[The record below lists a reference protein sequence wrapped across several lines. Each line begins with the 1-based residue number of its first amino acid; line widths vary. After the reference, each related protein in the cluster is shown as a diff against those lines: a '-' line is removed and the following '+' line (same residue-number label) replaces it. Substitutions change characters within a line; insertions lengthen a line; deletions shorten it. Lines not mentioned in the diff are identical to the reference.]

1 MPVFAAPPGI
11 PGSPDRC
18 SMQCP
23 PRSGRTD
30 RVNEWAL
37 GAAASSSPSSE
48 SRYRVASAAT
58 SQQRPDSVATPGH
71 PYGVRQPR
79 SVCAVAEATAFGP
92 ADTLNSVP
100 GPHRV
105 VAALCALTLMT
116 SACTVSP
123 PPAPQSTDT
132 SKITTPPP
140 PKATQ
145 IIMAIDS
152 IGPGFNSHLLSD
164 QSPVNAAISSLVL
177 PSSFRPVP
185 DPASPTGSRW
195 ELDTTLLESAV
206 VTNENPFTVT
216 YKIRPEAQWTDNAP
230 IGADDFSYLWRQMV
244 SHPGVVD
251 PAGYDLIT
259 GVQSVEGGKTAV
271 VTFSQPYPAWRE
283 LFNDILPAH
292 IVKDVPGGF
301 AAGLARALP
310 VTGGQFRVENIDP
323 QRDEILLARNDR
335 YWSAPAKPD
344 QVLFRRGGA
353 TAALADS
360 IRNGDTQVAQVHGGA
375 AAFAQLSAI
384 PDVRTARI
392 VTPRVMQL
400 TLRAQQAAL
409 ADSQVRKAI
418 LGLVDVDLLASVGA
432 GDDNTVTLAQAQVRS
447 PSDPGYVPTAPPA
460 LTKEAALTLLA
471 NAGYQVEPVE
481 TTPPATPGTPAPENN
496 RGRVTKDGVPLT
508 LVLGVAA
515 NDPTAV
521 AVANT
526 AADQLR
532 NVGIA
537 ASVAALDPVALYGDA
552 LINNKVDA
560 VVGWH
565 QAGGDLATALAS
577 RYGCPALE
585 ATAVSTAT
593 PGPTSSPSPS
603 PTSNAPVPP
612 PPTTTATPT
621 TPSPA
626 PESGQLVQAP
636 SNITGICDRS
646 IQPKIDAA
654 LDGTEDI
661 GEVINAV
668 ESRLWNMSTVLP
680 ILQDT
685 TIVAAGPSVQNVCLS
700 GAVPV
705 GIVGDAGM
713 WVKAAQ

>member
-1 MPVFAAPPGI
+1 
-11 PGSPDRC
+11 
-18 SMQCP
+18 
-23 PRSGRTD
+23 
-30 RVNEWAL
+30 
-37 GAAASSSPSSE
+37 
-48 SRYRVASAAT
+48 
-58 SQQRPDSVATPGH
+58 
-71 PYGVRQPR
+71 
-79 SVCAVAEATAFGP
+79 
-92 ADTLNSVP
+92 
-100 GPHRV
+100 
-105 VAALCALTLMT
+105 
-116 SACTVSP
+116 
-123 PPAPQSTDT
+123 
-132 SKITTPPP
+132 
-140 PKATQ
+140 
-145 IIMAIDS
+145 MAIDS

-195 ELDTTLLESAV
+195 ELDPTLLESAA

-230 IGADDFSYLWRQMV
+230 IGADDFWYLWRQMV

-271 VTFSQPYPAWRE
+271 VTFSQQYPAWRE

-301 AAGLARALP
+301 ASGLARALP

-335 YWSAPAKPD
+335 YWSEPAKPD

-353 TAALADS
+353 IAALADS

-400 TLRAQQAAL
+400 TLRAQQPAL

-418 LGLVDVDLLASVGA
+418 LGLLDVDLLASVGA
-432 GDDNTVTLAQAQVRS
+432 GDENTVTLAQAQVRS

-460 LTKEAALTLLA
+460 MTKEAALALLA

-481 TTPPATPGTPAPENN
+481 SGLPPTPGIPVPENN

-521 AVANT
+521 AVAST

-585 ATAVSTAT
+585 ATAVSTTTPGAT
-593 PGPTSSPSPS
+593 PSPSPASPSPS
-603 PTSNAPVPP
+603 PTPSPSSSALVPP
-612 PPTTTATPT
+612 RPTTTATPT
-621 TPSPA
+621 PPGPA

-668 ESRLWNMSTVLP
+668 EPRLWNMSTVLP

-685 TIVAAGPSVQNVCLS
+685 TIVAAGPSVRNVSLS

-705 GIVGDAGM
+705 GIVGDAGK
-713 WVKAAQ
+713 WVKPPQ

>member
-1 MPVFAAPPGI
+1 MV
-11 PGSPDRC
+11 
-18 SMQCP
+18 
-23 PRSGRTD
+23 
-30 RVNEWAL
+30 V
-37 GAAASSSPSSE
+37 SS
-48 SRYRVASAAT
+48 
-58 SQQRPDSVATPGH
+58 
-71 PYGVRQPR
+71 
-79 SVCAVAEATAFGP
+79 
-92 ADTLNSVP
+92 
-100 GPHRV
+100 
-105 VAALCALTLMT
+105 
-116 SACTVSP
+116 CTVSP

-132 SKITTPPP
+132 SKTTLPPP

-230 IGADDFSYLWRQMV
+230 IGADDFWYLWRQMV

-335 YWSAPAKPD
+335 YWSEPAKPD

-400 TLRAQQAAL
+400 TLRAQQPAL

-460 LTKEAALTLLA
+460 LTKEAALSLLA

-481 TTPPATPGTPAPENN
+481 STPPATPGTPAPENN
-496 RGRVTKDGVPLT
+496 RGRVTKDGAPLT

-515 NDPTAV
+515 NDPAAV

-593 PGPTSSPSPS
+593 PGPSPTPSPSPS

-612 PPTTTATPT
+612 RPTTTATPT
-621 TPSPA
+621 TPIPA

-661 GEVINAV
+661 GAVINAV
-668 ESRLWNMSTVLP
+668 EPRLWNMSTVLP

-685 TIVAAGPSVQNVCLS
+685 TIVAAGPSVQNVSLS

-705 GIVGDAGM
+705 GIVGDAGK

>member
-1 MPVFAAPPGI
+1 
-11 PGSPDRC
+11 
-18 SMQCP
+18 
-23 PRSGRTD
+23 
-30 RVNEWAL
+30 L
-37 GAAASSSPSSE
+37 
-48 SRYRVASAAT
+48 T
-58 SQQRPDSVATPGH
+58 S
-71 PYGVRQPR
+71 
-79 SVCAVAEATAFGP
+79 
-92 ADTLNSVP
+92 TLLLV
-100 GPHRV
+100 
-105 VAALCALTLMT
+105 T
-116 SACTVSP
+116 ACTVSP
-123 PPAPQSTDT
+123 PPAPQSTET
-132 SKITTPPP
+132 SESTPPP
-140 PKATQ
+140 PAKATQ
-145 IIMAIDS
+145 IIVAIDS
-152 IGPGFNSHLLSD
+152 VGPGFNSHLLSD

-177 PSSFRPVP
+177 PSSFRPVS

-195 ELDTTLLESAV
+195 QLDPTLLVSAD

-230 IGADDFSYLWRQMV
+230 IAADDYWYLWRQMV
-244 SHPGVVD
+244 SQPGVVD

-301 AAGLARALP
+301 AAGLVRALP
-310 VTGGQFRVENIDP
+310 VTGGQFRVESIDP

-335 YWSAPAKPD
+335 YWGVPAKPD
-344 QVLFRRGGA
+344 LILFRRGGA

-360 IRNGDTQVAQVHGGA
+360 IRNGDTQVAQVHGGQ

-400 TLRAQQAAL
+400 TLRAQQPAL
-409 ADSQVRKAI
+409 TDPQVRHAI
-418 LGLVDVDLLASVGA
+418 LGLLDVDLLASVGA
-432 GDDNTVTLAQAQVRS
+432 GSDNTVTLAQAQVRS

-460 LTKEAALTLLA
+460 LTKEAALALLA
-471 NAGYQVEPVE
+471 GSGYQVQPVE
-481 TTPPATPGTPAPENN
+481 TLQPTTPGTPVPDTN
-496 RGRVTKDGVPLT
+496 RGRITKDGQPLT

-515 NDPTAV
+515 NDGTSV

-532 NVGIA
+532 SVGIT
-537 ASVAALDPVALYGDA
+537 ASVLALDPPVLYGEALDA
-552 LINNKVDA
+552 NRFDA
-560 VVGWH
+560 IVGWH

-585 ATAVSTAT
+585 ATAVPTTTTDAGTPSAT
-593 PGPTSSPSPS
+593 TSSPRSTTSAP
-603 PTSNAPVPP
+603 PTSAPPP
-612 PPTTTATPT
+612 PPTTVTS
-621 TPSPA
+621 PSPA

-636 SNITGICDRS
+636 SNLTGICDRS

-654 LDGTEDI
+654 LDGSEDI
-661 GEVINAV
+661 GEVLNAV
-668 ESRLWNMSTVLP
+668 EPRLWNMSTVLP

-685 TIVAAGPSVQNVCLS
+685 TIVASGPSVQNVSLS

-705 GIVGDAGM
+705 GIVGDAGN
-713 WVKAAQ
+713 WVKAPQ